1 VSKIGGQGPFVASDE
16 PKAAET
22 LREIA
27 GRLVVATD
35 SGFREVQRPHV
46 WSSAGDYRALARA
59 YVDGAEHDGWEA
71 HAAVVR
77 RFGDAV
83 ARHAELAAA
92 VGGTLIIG
100 THGLAATVWL
110 ASLLPVRPSPAQ
122 FWLGLRL
129 LDVVEVDLVA
139 GTASRP

>member
-1 VSKIGGQGPFVASDE
+1 VATPAYFVASDE
-16 PKAAET
+16 PKAVET
-22 LREIA
+22 LRQVA
-27 GRLVVATD
+27 GRLAVATD
-35 SGFREVQRPHV
+35 SGFREVQRPHE
-46 WSSAGDYRALARA
+46 WSSEGDYRAFARA
-59 YVDGAEHDGWEA
+59 YVEGAERDGWEA

-110 ASLLPVRPSPAQ
+110 ASRLPVRPSPAQ
-122 FWLGLRL
+122 FWSSLRL
-129 LDVVEVDLVA
+129 PDVVEVDLVA
-139 GTASRP
+139 DTVSRPGG